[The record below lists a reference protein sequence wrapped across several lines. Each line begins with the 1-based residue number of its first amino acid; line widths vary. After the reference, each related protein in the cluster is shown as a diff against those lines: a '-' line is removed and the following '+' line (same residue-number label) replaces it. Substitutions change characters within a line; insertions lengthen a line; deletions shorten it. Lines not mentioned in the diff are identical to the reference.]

1 MQQLPGSLRPSP
13 SFDFVGRTRELDVL
27 RTLLPRAPGD
37 GRGVALIAGEAGSG
51 KSRLVRELAQELAQ
65 EGTPVLY
72 GACDSAVRAP
82 YRPFVDAL
90 QQLVRRSGGDEPV
103 ELPPGTAAEL
113 ARLLPDLASLHDERA
128 APASTDPDTAR
139 HRLHVAIA
147 DVFAAASSRRPLLLV
162 LEDLH
167 WGDGSTLLLLR

>member
-90 QQLVRRSGGDEPV
+90 QQLVRRTDGVVRVRLSGLSLEEIAEFVRGAAGVEPGEQLV
-103 ELPPGTAAEL
+103 TTLRDLTAGNPFLLTELWRELLDCGSVDAADGVLQLTRPAAEL
-113 ARLLPDLASLHDERA
+113 G
-128 APASTDPDTAR
+128 TPDT
-139 HRLHVAIA
+139 
-147 DVFAAASSRRPLLLV
+147 
-162 LEDLH
+162 
-167 WGDGSTLLLLR
+167 